1 MKINQYTPMR
11 SIIIP
16 LIAAG
21 SIAGMAEASSGV
33 RVHRLGD
40 PPLPP
45 RYMDTTPSSYYK
57 KRATTPERL
66 MKPVQPATTPSVA
79 NGGTRAAK
87 RLPLAPGGFVPA
99 PKPVAPAA
107 TPAPAPTQV
116 VVAPP
121 PAPAPTP
128 AAAGVVSRPVSR
140 YSRANVPVAAP
151 TPAPAPAPTP
161 APTARRTRLPLA
173 PSSLP
178 APTPAPKPAPVAV
191 KPAPVVVTPAP
202 APKPVVAPAPAKQPV
217 VKPAA
222 APAPA
227 PAPAAKP
234 RRRLPI
240 APVVVA
246 DGSTDLPPVP
256 EALIRR

>member
-66 MKPVQPATTPSVA
+66 MKPMQPATTPSVA

-151 TPAPAPAPTP
+151 TPAPAPAP

-173 PSSLP
+173 PTSLP

-202 APKPVVAPAPAKQPV
+202 APKPVVVPAPAKQPV